1 LTHPEVSIADELL
14 LEERLPWYVNGTL
27 DSESR
32 KWVEALLDAHPEL
45 RARLQR
51 ELTLKRTTLDVAAA
65 PETDLGLDR
74 LMARIRAENE
84 TPSAT
89 SFKPGGFAA
98 ARRWLSTLCRPPLAG
113 ALVACIGAQTCI
125 IAWLLAASPSDD
137 RGGGFRSL
145 GVSELRTLRVSFRP
159 DASESAIR
167 AALVS
172 SGARI
177 VGGPTQLGEYWIAS
191 GSVSLEEMR
200 VLLARAQV
208 TASMT
213 VDFAGP
219 RGR

>member
-1 LTHPEVSIADELL
+1 LTHPDVSIADELL

-32 KWVEALLDAHPEL
+32 KWVETLLETHPEL
-45 RARLQR
+45 QARLQR
-51 ELTLKRTTLDVAAA
+51 ELTLKRTTLDVATA

-74 LMARIRAENE
+74 LMARIRADGEI
-84 TPSAT
+84 PSAT
-89 SFKPGGFAA
+89 SSTNLGSAS
-98 ARRWLSTLCRPPLAG
+98 ARPWLSALYRPSLAG
-113 ALVACIGAQTCI
+113 ALAVCVVAQTGI
-125 IAWLLAASPSDD
+125 IAWLLAVGPSDES
-137 RGGGFRSL
+137 GGGFRSL
-145 GVSELRTLRVSFRP
+145 GVNELRTLRVSFRP
-159 DASESAIR
+159 QASESAIR

-200 VLLARAQV
+200 SSLVRAQV